1 MPTEAEI
8 LEARRRRAHEIRAAG
23 EELFPARVPRPLD
36 RVAELRARW
45 DAASAELLERERPTA
60 RVAGRLVGLRSF
72 GGGAFAT
79 LLGDGARLQLWLQ
92 KERLGPEVYAR
103 FARYEVGDIVWA
115 GGALVRTKRGELSLD
130 VTAFGLLAKAQRPLP
145 EKWHGL
151 ADVET
156 RYRQRYL
163 DLLVNPDARAIALAR
178 GRTLAALREVLDAR
192 GFLEVETPILQPL
205 YGGGYARPFVTHHNA
220 YGDDLYL
227 RISLELY
234 LKRLLVGGLD
244 RVYELGRNFR
254 NEGVDRTH
262 NPEFTMLEAYQAYA
276 DYEDMME
283 LSEALVGA
291 AAKRV
296 CGSLVLERDGRK
308 LDLTPPWPRRA
319 MGDLIRDATG
329 IDILQAP
336 TLGALCDAVRAKPVA
351 GVDPAKPPSWG
362 KLVDEI
368 FSAAVEPELVS
379 ATFVVGYPIA
389 LSPLAKRD
397 PDDPRIALRFE
408 AFIGGME
415 IVNAFTELND
425 PDEQRARFQE
435 QAELRGRGD
444 DEIPPTD
451 EEFLRALEHGM
462 PPAGGLGLGFGRLV
476 MLLTGASHLREV
488 KLFPHMR
495 SKT

>member
-1 MPTEAEI
+1 VPTEAEI
-8 LEARRRRAHEIRAAG
+8 LEARRRRAQEIRAGG
-23 EELFPARVPRPLD
+23 EDLFPARVPRGLD

-45 DAASAELLERERPTA
+45 DGASADELERERPA
-60 RVAGRLVGLRSF
+60 AKVAGRLVALRSF
-72 GGGAFAT
+72 GGGVFAT
-79 LLGDGARLQLWLQ
+79 VLADGARLQLWLQ
-92 KERLGPEVYAR
+92 REKLGAEAYAR
-103 FARYEVGDIVWA
+103 FARYEVGDIAWA
-115 GGALVRTKRGELSLD
+115 AGALVRTKRGELSLD
-130 VTAFGLLAKAQRPLP
+130 VSEFGLLAKAYRPLP

-163 DLLVNPDARAIALAR
+163 DLLVNPDARAIAIAR

-192 GFLEVETPILQPL
+192 GFLEVETPILQAL
-205 YGGGYARPFVTHHNA
+205 YGGGYARPFLTHHNA

-283 LSEALVGA
+283 LSEALVCA
-291 AAKRV
+291 AARRATGALSV
-296 CGSLVLERDGRK
+296 ERDGRK
-308 LDLTPPWPRRA
+308 LDLSAPWPRRA
-319 MGDLIRDATG
+319 MGDLIREATG
-329 IDILQAP
+329 IDVVEAA
-336 TLGALCDAVRAKPVA
+336 TLEALRDALRAKPVA
-351 GVDPAKPPSWG
+351 GVDPAKPLNWG

-368 FSAAVEPELVS
+368 FSAAVEPELRS
-379 ATFVVGYPIA
+379 PTFVVGYPIA

-397 PDDPRIALRFE
+397 PDDPRFALRFE

-425 PDEQRARFQE
+425 PDDQRARFQE
-435 QAELRGRGD
+435 QAELRRRGD
-444 DEIPPTD
+444 EEIPPTD

-476 MLLTGASHLREV
+476 MLLTGAAHLREV

-495 SKT
+495 AKT

>member
-1 MPTEAEI
+1 MPTEAEL
-8 LEARRRRAHEIRAAG
+8 LEARRRKAAEIRDAG
-23 EELFPARVPRPLD
+23 EELFPARVPRALD
-36 RVAELRARW
+36 RVAELRERW
-45 DAASAELLERERPTA
+45 DAASAEALERERPA
-60 RVAGRLVGLRSF
+60 AKVAGRLLSLRSF

-79 LLGDGARLQLWLQ
+79 LLGDGARLQLWIQ
-92 KERLGPEVYAR
+92 RARLGADVYER

-130 VTAFGLLAKAQRPLP
+130 VAEFGLLAKAYRPLP

-151 ADVET
+151 VDVEA

-163 DLLVNPDARAIALAR
+163 DLLVNPEARAIALAR

-192 GFLEVETPILQPL
+192 GFLEVETPILQAM
-205 YGGGYARPFVTHHNA
+205 YGGGYAKPFVTHHNA

-283 LSEALVGA
+283 LSEALVSSA
-291 AAKRV
+291 ARRV
-296 CGSLVLERDGRK
+296 TGSLAIERDGRA
-308 LDLTPPWPRRA
+308 LDLAPPWPRRA
-319 MGDLIRDATG
+319 MGDLVREATG
-329 IDILQAP
+329 IDIHEAA
-336 TLGALCDAVRAKPVA
+336 TLESLRDALRAKPVA
-351 GVDPAKPPSWG
+351 GVDPAKPLHWG

-368 FSAAVEPELVS
+368 FSAAVEPELRS
-379 ATFVVGYPIA
+379 PTFVVGYPVA

-397 PDDPRIALRFE
+397 PADPRFALRFE

-425 PDEQRARFQE
+425 PDDQRARFAD
-435 QAELRGRGD
+435 QAELRRAGD
-444 DEIPPTD
+444 DEVPPTD

-495 SKT
+495 ARP